1 MTRKSPA
8 ARPLGTKPHNHQH
21 CIDDALDRAAM
32 LCEQRG
38 ARLTDVRRRV
48 LELVWGSHAPVGAYA
63 LLEALQG
70 DGRSAAPPTVYRAL
84 DFLLE
89 QGLVHRL
96 ESRNAFVGC
105 PRPDRDHVS
114 QFLICRDCENVTE
127 IDDPAIGSAVS
138 RSAATAGFVV
148 DRLTIEMQ
156 GLCPA
161 CSRVAHAR

>member
-1 MTRKSPA
+1 MTHKMPA
-8 ARPLGTKPHNHQH
+8 ARSFDARPHDHQH

-48 LELVWGSHAPVGAYA
+48 LELVWSSHAPVGAYA
-63 LLEALQG
+63 LLESLQR

-84 DFLLE
+84 DFLLD

-96 ESRNAFVGC
+96 ESLNAFVGC

-114 QFLICRDCENVTE
+114 QFLICTDCQNVAE

-138 RSAATAGFVV
+138 RGAASAGFVV
-148 DRLTIEMQ
+148 DSLTIEMR

-161 CSRVAHAR
+161 CSRAAHAR